1 MVKLTPRAGRDA
13 IDGWERDA
21 AKRLVLRVRVAAAP
35 VDGEANEALT
45 NLLAKALRRPKSDI
59 TISSGEG
66 SRLKRLELEGV
77 TVADLTAAFGLP
89 KVS

>member
-13 IDGWERDA
+13 IDGWVRDGA
-21 AKRLVLRVRVAAAP
+21 GRLVLRVRVAAAP

-45 NLLAKALRRPKSDI
+45 ALLAKALRRPKSDI

-66 SRLKRLELEGV
+66 ARLKRMQLEGV

-89 KVS
+89 RVS